1 MANVSLQWRINAAAY
16 LRPYGLFNV
25 CHRYQL
31 ATVR

>member
-1 MANVSLQWRINAAAY
+1 MANVSLQWRINADC

>member
-1 MANVSLQWRINAAAY
+1 MANVSLQWRVSAAF